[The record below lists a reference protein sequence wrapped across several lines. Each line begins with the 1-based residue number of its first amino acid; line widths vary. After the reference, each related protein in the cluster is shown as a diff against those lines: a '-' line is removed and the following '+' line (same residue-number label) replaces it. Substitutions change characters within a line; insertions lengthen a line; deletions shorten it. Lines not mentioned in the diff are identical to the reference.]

1 MGTIGSSPAGSSEA
15 TTGDSSD
22 PTEPTTIGSSPAG
35 SSKPTGAGST
45 EASTTGAGSTT
56 ASATEAGSTKAST
69 TEAVT
74 DKVCADEEGKFCKK
88 NEDRCN
94 KSNVQER
101 CPVMCDAC

>member
-45 EASTTGAGSTT
+45 EASTTGAGST
-56 ASATEAGSTKAST
+56 KAST

-88 NEDRCN
+88 NEDKCN